1 MVTKAGIS
9 HHAFEERHGFD
20 ASHASHASHANH
32 DGRHDDKHANEEGHA
47 MHRAALLRAGVLGA
61 NDGLLSTASLVIGV
75 AGAGASHGSILT
87 AGFAGLVAGSLAMA
101 VGEWSSVS
109 SQRDA
114 EVADLNKERAE
125 ILRVPDVERRELA
138 GIYRKRGLSAELAD
152 AVAAELS
159 AGDALRHHARD
170 ELGLDMD
177 QLSRPGQAA
186 ITSAITFAVGAV
198 LPVLAVWI
206 APDRLRVMFGF
217 VAALIGL
224 GILGFSGAKIG
235 GAPWMKPTARVL
247 AGGAIAMAVSFAIGS
262 AIGTVV

>member
-9 HHAFEERHGFD
+9 HHAHEERHAF
-20 ASHASHASHANH
+20 N
-32 DGRHDDKHANEEGHA
+32 
-47 MHRAALLRAGVLGA
+47 RAALLRAGVLGA

-75 AGAGASHGSILT
+75 AGAGAARSSILT
-87 AGFAGLVAGSLAMA
+87 AGIAGVFAGSLAMA

-114 EVADLNKERAE
+114 EVADLAKEHAE
-125 ILRVPDVERRELA
+125 ILRVPDAERHELA
-138 GIYRKRGLSAELAD
+138 AIYRKRGLSSDLAD

-177 QLSRPGQAA
+177 DLSRPGEAA
-186 ITSAITFAVGAV
+186 ITSAITFALGAV
-198 LPVLAVWI
+198 VPVLAVLV
-206 APDRLRVMFGF
+206 APEAWRVMFGF
-217 VAALIGL
+217 CAALIGL
-224 GILGFSGAKIG
+224 GVLGFAGARVG

-247 AGGAIAMAVSFAIGS
+247 AGGAVAMAVSYAIGNAIGS
-262 AIGTVV
+262 VV